1 MSSNLGGMNSGVSN
15 FGSKRICSYN
25 RCAITS
31 ELLRKEA
38 SIEVFKKINDEI
50 EDIKRRVAELEAA
63 QLKNSFLLR

>member
-38 SIEVFKKINDEI
+38 SIE
-50 EDIKRRVAELEAA
+50 DIKRRVAELEAA
-63 QLKNSFLLR
+63 Q